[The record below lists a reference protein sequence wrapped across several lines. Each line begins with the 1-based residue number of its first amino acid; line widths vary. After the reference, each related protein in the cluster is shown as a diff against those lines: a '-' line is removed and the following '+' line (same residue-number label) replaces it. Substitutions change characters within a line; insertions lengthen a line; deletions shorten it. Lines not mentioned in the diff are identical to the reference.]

1 MEKLFLSFLPI
12 MLLFF
17 CKPDDQ
23 AVKVALPVK
32 NVIIKIDTLYQTKY
46 YSLQDSTGSYTV
58 SVYLNELNRGVFRYR
73 YKGTNPL
80 QLQIE
85 AMQTVLN
92 TVFKDT
98 SLHIN
103 LHTFI
108 WGALSKSA
116 QNDFLMSKRL
126 VLAAAK
132 SDAWNKKT
140 GKPFKGHEN
149 PFVLKL
155 ANQAQIYPEL
165 STLFRKF
172 GYKTKVSGVEKVF
185 IQPAEKLHFWDE
197 ISGRANKNDKLPF
210 DCQTWFSIEKAK
222 N

>member
-1 MEKLFLSFLPI
+1 

-17 CKPDDQ
+17 CKPDAP
-23 AVKVALPVK
+23 AVKGALPVK
-32 NVIIKIDTLYQTKY
+32 NVKIKIDTLYQSKY

-73 YKGTNPL
+73 YKGTKPL
-80 QLQIE
+80 QLQTK

-108 WGALSKSA
+108 WGALSKSGH
-116 QNDFLMSKRL
+116 NDFLMSKRL
-126 VLAAAK
+126 ALAAAQ

-140 GKPFKGHEN
+140 GKPFTGHEN

-155 ANQAQIYPEL
+155 ANHAQIYPEL

-172 GYKTKVSGVEKVF
+172 GYKIEVSGVEKVF
-185 IQPAEKLHFWDE
+185 ILPAEKLPFWDE
-197 ISGRANKNDKLPF
+197 ISGQANRKDKLPF
-210 DCQTWFSIEKAK
+210 DCQTWFSIEKSK